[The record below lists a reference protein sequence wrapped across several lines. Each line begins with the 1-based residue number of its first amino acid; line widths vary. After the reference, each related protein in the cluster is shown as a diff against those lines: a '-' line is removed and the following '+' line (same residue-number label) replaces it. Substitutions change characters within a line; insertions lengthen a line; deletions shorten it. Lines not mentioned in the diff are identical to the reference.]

1 MDHKKGLILGCV
13 LGASS
18 QPFTDLSRWHL
29 PILLRYCPAKEPR
42 ADRFERSE
50 EMVRLEAA
58 GFFPLALVA
67 TNLDGQAGL
76 GLVIGDETPAT
87 VRQHL
92 LQQEQKILD
101 EAREHEDLRGAASA
115 IG

>member
-1 MDHKKGLILGCV
+1 MNQKKGLIVGCV
-13 LGASS
+13 LGVSS
-18 QPFTDLSRWHL
+18 QPFSDYDRWQL
-29 PILLRYCPAKEPR
+29 PILLRYCPATEPR

-76 GLVIGDETPAT
+76 GLVIGHEMPPT
-87 VRQHL
+87 VRQYM
-92 LQQEQKILD
+92 LQQEQEILD
-101 EAREHEDLRGAASA
+101 EAFEYENVRGAA
-115 IG
+115 